1 MMSRWRPPDSIV
13 TRSVAL
19 LQDALEPCHPRDFA
33 IRLWD
38 GTMLDADPGRHRRF
52 TLVLRHPG
60 ALSRMFWRANEVTLG
75 EAYLHDD
82 FDIEGDVSALF
93 ALADFLLQRP
103 MSFGAKL
110 RFAKTLLTLPS
121 DGRPRVGRQAARLSG
136 DVHSK
141 ERDRL
146 AVSYHY
152 DVPSE
157 FFALWL
163 DHLMV
168 YSCAYFASPADSLER
183 AQEQKLD
190 YICRK
195 LRLRPG
201 ERILDLGCGWGG
213 LMMHAARNYGVKA
226 VGITLS
232 AKQANLANE
241 RIAQAG
247 LAERCVAKTLDYRD
261 LDEPDSYDKL
271 VSIGMFEHVG
281 ERMLPEFFRR
291 GWTLL
296 RPGGVFLNHGIAFSA
311 PQPPSRGPTFFHH
324 YVFPDGE
331 LVPLSTT
338 LRAAETSGF
347 EVRDVESLREHYVL
361 TLRHWISR
369 LETAHHDAQRLTD
382 EVTYRIW
389 RLYMGAAVHQFVTGR
404 ATLYQVLLSKTVRG
418 AAELPLTR
426 ADWYV
431 GDPRREA

>member
-1 MMSRWRPPDSIV
+1 M
-13 TRSVAL
+13 AL
-19 LQDALEPCHPRDFA
+19 LQDALEPCCPRDFA
-33 IRLWD
+33 VRLWD
-38 GTMLDADPGRHRRF
+38 GTILDADPRQERRF

-60 ALSRMFWRANEVTLG
+60 ALNRMFWRASEITLG
-75 EAYLHDD
+75 EAYIYDD
-82 FDIEGDVSALF
+82 FDLEGDVSALF

-103 MSFGAKL
+103 MSLGAKL
-110 RFAKTLLTLPS
+110 RLANALVRLPPH
-121 DGRPRVGRQAARLSG
+121 GRPRSGRQAVRLSG
-136 DVHSK
+136 EVHSK
-141 ERDRL
+141 ERDRQ

-152 DVPSE
+152 DVSNE

-163 DHLMV
+163 DRLMV
-168 YSCAYFASPADSLER
+168 YSCAYFSSPADSLER

-190 YICRK
+190 HICRK

-213 LMMHAARNYGVKA
+213 LMMHAARNYGVEA

-232 AKQANLANE
+232 ASQASLANE
-241 RIAQAG
+241 RFAQAG
-247 LAERCVAKTLDYRD
+247 LSGRCVAKILDYRD
-261 LDEPDSYDKL
+261 LDGSESFDKV

-281 ERMLPEFFRR
+281 ERMLPEYFRR
-291 GWTLL
+291 VWMLL

-311 PQPPSRGPTFFHH
+311 PQPPFRDPTFFHH

-331 LVPLSTT
+331 LLPLSTT

-369 LETAHHDAQRLTD
+369 LEASHDDARRITD
-382 EVTYRIW
+382 EATYRVW
-389 RLYMGAAVHQFVTGR
+389 RLYLGAAVHQFVSGR

-418 AAELPLTR
+418 VAELPLTR

-431 GDPRREA
+431 GDARFEPSTREPKAAST